1 MLVEIKEKKMN
12 HYVVLD
18 IETTGTHPIRNE
30 IIEIGAVYV
39 EEDKPVKQFNQL
51 VCPNESISE
60 YITSITG
67 IDYEMVKDAP
77 PIEEVMPQF
86 IEFCGD
92 APLIG
97 HNIILFDYRMLKAK
111 AVKLGYDF
119 ERKGLDTLVIS
130 RKMLQNL
137 PSRKLGALCT
147 HYGIDLEHA
156 HRAYDDAYATYEL
169 FSHLK
174 KDFSSIEPKLFVP
187 QPMIWEMP
195 KWEPITAK
203 QKRYLASL
211 CQKHELAFPSNVD
224 GLSKSEASRVIDK
237 IISQYGKILR

>member
-1 MLVEIKEKKMN
+1 MN

-39 EEDKPVKQFNQL
+39 ENGKPIKKFNQL
-51 VCPNESISE
+51 VRPNEEISE

-77 PIEEVMPQF
+77 SIEEVMPKF

-130 RKMLQNL
+130 RKMLQDL
-137 PSRKLGALCT
+137 PSRKLGDLCE
-147 HYGIDLEHA
+147 HYAIDLEHA

-169 FSHLK
+169 FVHLQNAFEHV
-174 KDFSSIEPKLFVP
+174 DPKLFEP
-187 QPMIWEMP
+187 QPMIWELP
-195 KWEPITAK
+195 KWESITAK
-203 QKRYLASL
+203 QKSYLSSL
-211 CQKHELAFPSNVD
+211 CRNHQLETPSNIE
-224 GLSKSEASRVIDK
+224 GLSKSEASRMIDK
-237 IISQYGKILR
+237 IISQYGKIVR